1 MAEDYRF
8 PFRMYSAKGTGT
20 VTEGYHDK
28 AVEIVE
34 VISGSFD
41 FQIGTETVEAEPGD
55 FLYIPS
61 ALVFRASAPRG
72 EASLRAMVF
81 DSDIIEAN
89 MENFDTEI
97 FYMFYIQSRNRTTVF
112 KEGHPI
118 YATLKSCMSEAYDE
132 YIAKDVCY
140 KLPIRANIYLIM
152 TALLR
157 YYCGTKDELD
167 RMIYHNVMRLRPV
180 IEHISE
186 HCGEKIYI
194 ESLADMITVSPDYFT
209 KMFKDSIGKT
219 PIDYINAV
227 RVNQALRLLSMTDT
241 PVNEIAELIVDTV
254 CSARKM
260 IRVAGDDYPAEV
272 VKSRFMKLDSSHVQY
287 VMDCMRDNT
296 TYVRN
301 IKKYLLAAL
310 YNAPV
315 TIGNY
320 YSSLVQHDMYGDG
333 QRGRG

>member
-8 PFRMYSAKGTGT
+8 PFRIYSASGNG
-20 VTEGYHDK
+20 VITEGYHERS
-28 AVEIVE
+28 VEIVQI
-34 VISGSFD
+34 ISGCVD
-41 FQIGTETVEAEPGD
+41 FQIGTDTVQAVEGD
-55 FLYIPS
+55 FLYVPS
-61 ALVFRASAPRG
+61 ALAFRATAGDG

-112 KEGHPI
+112 KPDHPI
-118 YATLKSCMSEAYDE
+118 YSTLRGCMDEAYGE
-132 YIAKDVCY
+132 YVSKDVCY

-180 IEHISE
+180 IEYISE

-219 PIDYINAV
+219 PIDYINAA
-227 RVNQALRLLSMTDT
+227 RINHALKLLLTTDI
-241 PVNEIAELIVDTV
+241 PVNEISDA
-254 CSARKM
+254 
-260 IRVAGDDYPAEV
+260 AGFSGPNYFHKIFKQYMNTSPLGYR
-272 VKSRFMKLDSSHVQY
+272 KSRK
-287 VMDCMRDNT
+287 
-296 TYVRN
+296 
-301 IKKYLLAAL
+301 
-310 YNAPV
+310 
-315 TIGNY
+315 
-320 YSSLVQHDMYGDG
+320 
-333 QRGRG
+333 